1 MTRPKKSL
9 DQTLYKANLF
19 FYTNEYLSCKI
30 FYQGVLGPRMH
41 HLILNRS
48 MAPSTMSRA
57 QQLLAGLQ
65 ATGDESRQLQV
76 GFFGAFN
83 LFM

>member
-1 MTRPKKSL
+1 MS
-9 DQTLYKANLF
+9 
-19 FYTNEYLSCKI
+19 
-30 FYQGVLGPRMH
+30 GVLGPRMH

-76 GFFGAFN
+76 FGDYFFCAVRDIISYPLGRDRNVSATSN
-83 LFM
+83 GQ